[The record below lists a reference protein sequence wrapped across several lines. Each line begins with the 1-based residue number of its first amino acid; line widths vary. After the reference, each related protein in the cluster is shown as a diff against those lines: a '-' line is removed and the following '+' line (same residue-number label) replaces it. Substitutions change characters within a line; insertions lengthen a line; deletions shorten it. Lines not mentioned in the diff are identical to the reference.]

1 MTAEGPKDHPV
12 PRALS
17 LDEIRLT
24 IANHKQATEMAFEA
38 GFDGVELHGTSGYLT
53 AQFLAKNVNHRTDEY
68 GGSLQNRARFMLE
81 ALDTLISVNG
91 SRRVGIKL
99 GPVFPF
105 NDVDTS
111 DAEEVYTY
119 LVEQLNSR
127 HLAYLE
133 ILDTSAMFEPK
144 PTWDVTGKMREIYK
158 GNFIANG
165 GYDKART
172 TQALAEGKADAISF
186 GNFYLANPDLPQ
198 RFAQDAPLNE
208 PDKSTYYQGE
218 EKGYIDYPTL

>member
-1 MTAEGPKDHPV
+1 M
-12 PRALS
+12 
-17 LDEIRLT
+17 
-24 IANHKQATEMAFEA
+24 
-38 GFDGVELHGTSGYLT
+38 
-53 AQFLAKNVNHRTDEY
+53 
-68 GGSLQNRARFMLE
+68 
-81 ALDTLISVNG
+81 
-91 SRRVGIKL
+91 
-99 GPVFPF
+99 FPF

-165 GYDKART
+165 GDDKARA
-172 TQALAEGKADAISF
+172 TQALAEGKANAISF
-186 GNFYLANPDLPQ
+186 GNLYLANPDLPQ
-198 RFAQDAPLNE
+198 RFAQDAPFNE